1 MITNNEFVSRIV
13 NNIKGLSKDSHIS
26 KRFILNTGKTK
37 SRFLLSQK
45 LDELSM
51 FREDG
56 AITTVPC
63 IELESIDGKSCD
75 IFEFNMCQ
83 NIMRSKL
90 KLPEGIFGKNG
101 SGVVSVTNVDEQ
113 KTYKY
118 ITPNSFRTLQLR
130 SKYSRDTTRYY
141 YIKDGYLFLPNST
154 NELVEI
160 RMLTLNKKE
169 AEDISACKECSCK
182 SIWEYEFVCPDR
194 FLDLVVK
201 DTLQEIAS
209 IYRTSIEDANPNM
222 EPNQKTATTK

>member
-13 NNIKGLSKDSHIS
+13 NNIKGLNKDSHIS

-37 SRFLLSQK
+37 ARFLLSQK
-45 LDELSM
+45 FDELTM

-56 AITTVPC
+56 AITTIPC
-63 IELESIDGKSCD
+63 IELESIDSKSCE

-169 AEDISACKECSCK
+169 AEDISSCKECTCK
-182 SIWEYEFVCPDR
+182 SIWDYEFVCPDR

-222 EPNQKTATTK
+222 DQNQKTATTK

>member
-56 AITTVPC
+56 VITTVPC
-63 IELESIDGKSCD
+63 VELDSIDSKACD

-83 NIMRSKL
+83 SIMRSKL

-169 AEDISACKECSCK
+169 AEDISSCKECTCK
-182 SIWEYEFVCPDR
+182 SIWDYEFICPDR

-209 IYRTSIEDANPNM
+209 IYRTSVEDANPNM
-222 EPNQKTATTK
+222 DPNQKTATVK